1 MRVAEIPVRRPVATA
16 MAFVGL
22 MVLGILSL
30 VLVPVELLPPLEGD
44 QLFVGFA
51 RAGSEPEVVEREL
64 LMPLQARATELA
76 GVVEMTGEVSGAS
89 GTLSIRFAPGT
100 DIGVRELELRRVA
113 AELQREQPPG
123 SFVEV
128 SSFDLGAMSRFV
140 MIVRAKGTSDENM
153 LRELVDELVAPRLAS
168 VPGVA
173 RVIVS
178 GGLPREITVRVD
190 ADRSAAAGVSP
201 SAVSGALARAVARMR
216 YVGRAED
223 DAGRTAVYVDGRP
236 EGLVSLARTALVPGS
251 PARLDDVATIDLG
264 HSEPTSLYRVDGQP
278 SVGLLVF
285 KEEGAN
291 LVALGRALRERM
303 TEVEAD
309 VSPLGVKLLVAV
321 DGSEL
326 VEEQIDRLVSLGLS
340 GFVIALVVLLA
351 FMRQLRAVAV
361 VGIAVPVSL
370 VTAIAALYLFGHSIN
385 LLTLFGL
392 AVGIGMLVDN
402 SIVVYEAVQRQLERG
417 ASADAAAI
425 EGVSRTLRAILA
437 ASVTNAVVFLPLVF
451 LDIENATLRGLITVL
466 VVAMLLPLAGS
477 VIVAVGLVPLL
488 ARHLAAPAARA
499 RIDAERAQ
507 RLAFAGLRPPDR
519 AREVFAGTLVAALR
533 RPGLWLTASVVAVVV
548 TAVLAVPL
556 LIGST
561 AGQEAAEVREVRQ
574 DVTLRG
580 GQSLDRALEVIER
593 LEAVA
598 MEYPGVETVEAVI
611 EEDGGFIN
619 ARFVDLEERP
629 EGSEPAT
636 LRRLLR
642 EEAASFA
649 GVALETSEGMG
660 GGGGGGGGDPMA
672 QALGQGAAEIV
683 LSGPDNAR
691 LAELAREVAQRV
703 AAIDGVAFAEPVQGV
718 ASRELRVLPDE
729 LALASLGLTADVVLP
744 VLSVVRREGVELRV
758 GMTMPDGDEIPLVV
772 RRTEDIP
779 GARALARLPVAIE
792 GGGIQPLGALVDLQR
807 VPPPPVIRHQDGRR
821 ETRVSYLFD
830 TSAPSSGNA
839 RAALEARVVDAV
851 RGVHR
856 PPGYTIET
864 PSADESTKWFRAAV
878 VPALLLLFAV
888 LAVTFESLTMPILV
902 LFSIPLT
909 LIGGAW
915 ALVISGHGAAP
926 MALVGALAL
935 MGLTV
940 NPAILLV
947 DRMQSRLRAG
957 FAGAGGAAL
966 AAVRERARPVLMT
979 TTTTLAGLW
988 PLAIATGRENEL
1000 WPPFA
1005 VVVMGGLVTS
1015 TVLTLVVI
1023 PLGFVLFARL
1033 DALFGR
1039 LGPWVVIGCAGST
1052 TGVIAPLV
1060 MTGVLE
1066 SLTWQIVTTVLVA
1079 SAVVG
1084 AVALGWKRPPLPDPL
1099 AAGSP
1104 PRLEVRFLHKTYGEP
1119 GPVGHAWRAPEIF
1132 ARRVRER
1139 GGKPAAPWQ
1148 ARARLLPWALV
1159 IAGTLYFAFSLSS
1172 LFWRTFHILLGAFF
1186 AGRFVVDLEQA
1197 RGRDEPGTLAR
1208 AAAIGAPWI
1217 AFAVTLWRISE
1228 GGEEWTFLR
1237 VTFLV
1242 LLFGVIALS
1251 QLGRHTA
1258 RRVALGSL
1266 PAVSGWRA
1274 RWRSFASAVFG
1285 FDLPSEAVRAL
1296 RGVEFSAE
1304 RGMIGIL
1311 GPNGAGKTS
1320 VLRTLAGILD
1330 PSRGVVRIGGV
1341 PLKEIRH
1348 VLGRFVGYL
1357 PQDFGLPEGM
1367 TAREY
1372 LLYWA
1377 LLYEV
1382 RPAEERE
1389 RRVARLLEEVG
1400 LEGRADE
1407 RIGGFSGGMKQR
1419 VAVAR
1424 TLLRLPPVIIVDEPT
1439 VGLDPRERIR
1449 FRNLLARLAEGRIV
1463 LFSTHVVEDVA
1474 VACERVLVVT
1484 QGRVVFDGTPAGLAA
1499 TAAGRVYIVR
1509 VALGEAITLP
1519 PGAHVVDQAPDAE
1532 GGALWRVLSDAPPAP
1547 CAIAAEPSLEDAF
1560 LMLTGHS
1567 VKVAG

>member
-1 MRVAEIPVRRPVATA
+1 MRLVEIPVRRPVATA

-22 MVLGILSL
+22 VVLGFLAL
-30 VLVPVELLPPLEGD
+30 ALVPVELLPPLEGD

-140 MIVRAKGTSDENM
+140 MIVRARGTSDQNT
-153 LRELVDELVAPRLAS
+153 LRGLVDELVAPRLAS
-168 VPGVA
+168 VPGVS

-190 ADRSAAAGVSP
+190 PDRAAAAGISP
-201 SAVSGALARAVARMR
+201 SAVSSALARAVARVR
-216 YVGRAED
+216 YVGRVED

-236 EGLVSLARTALVPGS
+236 EGLVSLAGTALVPGS
-251 PARLDDVATIDLG
+251 PARLDDVATIRLG
-264 HSEPTSLYRVDGQP
+264 HAEPTSLYRVDGEP

-303 TEVEAD
+303 GELEAD
-309 VSPLGVKLLVAV
+309 VAPLGVKLRVAV

-340 GFVIALVVLLA
+340 GFAIALVVLLA
-351 FMRQLRAVAV
+351 FMRQVRAVAV
-361 VGIAVPVSL
+361 VAIAVPVSL

-425 EGVSRTLRAILA
+425 EGVARTVRAILA

-499 RIDAERAQ
+499 RIEEERAQ

-619 ARFVDLEERP
+619 ARFVDIDERP

-660 GGGGGGGGDPMA
+660 GGGGGGGDPMA

-691 LAELAREVAQRV
+691 LADLAREVSQRV
-703 AAIDGVAFAEPVQGV
+703 AAIDGVAYAEPVQGV

-729 LALASLGLTADVVLP
+729 LALASLGLTADAVLP

-758 GMTMPDGDEIPLVV
+758 GMTMPDGQEVPLVV
-772 RRTEDIP
+772 RRTEGIP
-779 GARALARLPVAIE
+779 GARALARLPVTIA
-792 GGGIQPLGALVDLQR
+792 GGGMQPLGSLVDLQR

-821 ETRVSYLFD
+821 ETRVRYLFD

-839 RAALEARVVDAV
+839 RAALESRVVEAV

-856 PPGYTIET
+856 PSGYTIET
-864 PSADESTKWFRAAV
+864 PSADESTKWFRTAV

-902 LFSIPLT
+902 LLAIPLT

-957 FAGAGGAAL
+957 FSGAGGAAL

-1052 TGVIAPLV
+1052 TAVIAPLV
-1060 MTGVLE
+1060 MTGVLS
-1066 SLTWQIVTTVLVA
+1066 SLTWQIVSAVLVA

-1084 AVALGWKRPPLPDPL
+1084 VVALAWKRPPLPDPL
-1099 AAGSP
+1099 ALGSP

-1119 GPVGHAWRAPEIF
+1119 GPVGHAWRAPELF

-1148 ARARLLPWALV
+1148 ARARLLPWFLV
-1159 IAGTLYFAFSLSS
+1159 LAGTLFFAFSLTS
-1172 LFWRTFHILLGAFF
+1172 LMWRTIHIFLGAFF
-1186 AGRFVVDLEQA
+1186 IGRFVGDLERA
-1197 RGRDEPGTLAR
+1197 RGREQPGALAR
-1208 AAAIGAPWI
+1208 GTAIAAPWI
-1217 AFAVTLWRISE
+1217 AFAVTLWRITA
-1228 GGEEWTFLR
+1228 GGDEWTFLR
-1237 VTFLV
+1237 VTFL
-1242 LLFGVIALS
+1242 LLLSGVIALS

-1266 PAVSGWRA
+1266 PPVSGWRA
-1274 RWRSFASAVFG
+1274 RWRSFASAMFG

-1296 RGVEFSAE
+1296 RGVEFAAE

-1311 GPNGAGKTS
+1311 GPNGAGKTT

-1341 PLKEIRH
+1341 PMKEIRH

-1484 QGRVVFDGTPAGLAA
+1484 QGSVVFDGTPAELAA
-1499 TAAGRVYIVR
+1499 SAAGRVYTVR
-1509 VALGEAITLP
+1509 VALGETIALP

-1547 CAIAAEPSLEDAF
+1547 GAIAAEPSLEDAF